1 MEPTLTPEL
10 GEIFMEENAGF
21 LLLML
26 RVVELVAV
34 PPLLSVVVAV
44 HVTISLG
51 MAIEESSVIDEP
63 VPIMVLPLLHS

>member
-1 MEPTLTPEL
+1 MEPTITPVL
-10 GEIFMEENAGF
+10 GEILMEENAGF

-26 RVVELVAV
+26 RVAELVAV

-44 HVTISLG
+44 HVMISLG
-51 MAIEESSVIDEP
+51 MAIAESSVIDEP